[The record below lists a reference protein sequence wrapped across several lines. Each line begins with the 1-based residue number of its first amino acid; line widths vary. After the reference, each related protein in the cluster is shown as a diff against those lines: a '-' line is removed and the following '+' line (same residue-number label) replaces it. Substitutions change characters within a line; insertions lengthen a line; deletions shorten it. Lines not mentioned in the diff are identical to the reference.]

1 MQEHNARTITVD
13 DRPVKEKDITV
24 IDFDGYVDGKAFE
37 GGKAENHELEI
48 GSGAFIPG
56 FEEQIIGMKT
66 GEEKEIRLN
75 SQKNIFQKI

>member
-13 DRPVKEKDITV
+13 DRPVKEKDIAV

-48 GSGAFIPG
+48 GSDAKRTFLRVGYENWRRKRNKG
-56 FEEQIIGMKT
+56 
-66 GEEKEIRLN
+66 
-75 SQKNIFQKI
+75 